1 MAHVTPVIEP
11 VPESRLARN
20 VLVAYDD
27 SAGSRQALAYAAA
40 IARASRGRLTI
51 MTVVPPP
58 PLAQP
63 GLMAY
68 YDPRA
73 TEAAMCTA
81 LRHAAESV
89 PQDVPLTTVVGHGHP
104 AAEIVR
110 RAEEGNHDLVVLG
123 CEGRGPFK
131 GTMTGVCPRV
141 LRHCKAPMLVIHAG
155 AEEG

>member
-1 MAHVTPVIEP
+1 MTDVAPEIEP
-11 VPESRLARN
+11 VPASSLARN

-27 SAGSRQALAYAAA
+27 SPGSRQALAYAAA
-40 IARASRGRLTI
+40 IAQTSRGRLTI

-68 YDPRA
+68 YDPRV

-81 LRHAAESV
+81 LRQAAETI
-89 PQDVPLTTVVGHGHP
+89 PQDVPVTTLVGHGHP

-123 CEGRGPFK
+123 CEGHGPFK
-131 GTMTGVCPRV
+131 GTMTGICPRV
-141 LRHCKAPMLVIHAG
+141 LRHCRAPMLVIHAG
-155 AEEG
+155 AE

>member
-1 MAHVTPVIEP
+1 MTDVAPEIEP
-11 VPESRLARN
+11 VPASSLARN

-27 SAGSRQALAYAAA
+27 SPGARQALAYAAA
-40 IARASRGRLTI
+40 IARVSRGRLTI

-63 GLMAY
+63 GLMVY

-81 LRHAAESV
+81 LRHAAESI

-104 AAEIVR
+104 ASEIVR

-123 CEGRGPFK
+123 CEGHGPLK

-155 AEEG
+155 AE